1 MKNERCTNMKNQVI
15 AEITR
20 QMLPYLGFRDLDLE
34 LAVEKVGT
42 V

>member
-1 MKNERCTNMKNQVI
+1 MKNQVI

-34 LAVEKVGT
+34 LAVGNV
-42 V
+42 